1 MRDISEILDS
11 LGNPEIVMLTKFGS
25 TLYGTDTPESDVDY
39 KGIYLPTKRQVI
51 LQDFKKTLNHHTS
64 DEKSNRTFITG
75 DLISEKSGIKSELTG
90 KQYATRKVEDIQYG
104 ILNPDLKNVLS
115 RTSDLIN
122 EETLRELGESTE
134 RDEAGKLKVDLTR
147 LPDQE
152 KIAPIRAKNQ
162 IVGFRYIL
170 GEENDE
176 AVTRMAMG
184 LAQQL
189 NHEFEMAGRYDRRY
203 RDGENSNV
211 KKDTVLNTVTHGMF
225 MESLLKKAGVM
236 IGRDGR
242 ENPISDFESEDFGG
256 FINTNE
262 SIYLDIEDPNNLP
275 DKIPVRFEGGNRPAA
290 DRVFIDR
297 MKLLE
302 LGNGYKKW
310 KEMKEE
316 KSE

>member
-1 MRDISEILDS
+1 MNTWESSPKEATFEKKPKYVFMITRHAERLASGELSPDGVESANEKGEQIGE
-11 LGNPEIVMLTKFGS
+11 EAEVMKA
-25 TLYGTDTPESDVDY
+25 Y
-39 KGIYLPTKRQVI
+39 
-51 LQDFKKTLNHHTS
+51 TS

-75 DLISEKSGIKSELTG
+75 NLISEKSGIKSELTG
-90 KQYATRKVEDIQYG
+90 EQYATRKVEDIQYG

-122 EETLRELGESTE
+122 EETLKELGESTE
-134 RDEAGKLKVDLTR
+134 RDEAGKLKVDLTK

-203 RDGENSNV
+203 RDGENPKV

-225 MESLLKKAGVM
+225 MESLLKKAGVV
-236 IGRDGR
+236 IGRDGQ

-262 SIYLDIEDPNNLP
+262 SIYLDIENPGSLP
-275 DKIPVRFEGGNRPAA
+275 DKIPVRFEGGNRPETGK
-290 DRVFIDR
+290 VFIDR
-297 MKLLE
+297 NKLLE
-302 LGNGYKKW
+302 LVARYKEW
-310 KEMKEE
+310 KKSQEE